1 MSPVD
6 ASLRGGGAALAVAA
20 VLLLCAGACRAGG
33 TESGVD
39 FSPVEGAVPVD
50 DAALDALR
58 GGFDLGSGLVMSL
71 GIERTVS
78 INGAV
83 TSATSL
89 NIADVSRLSS
99 EQAGQAAAALGALT
113 LVQNGAGN
121 LFIGGPMNQ
130 AIGATVVQNSLN
142 DQVLRTQTVISSTVN
157 SAELLKTINFQGS
170 LLDALSGGLGVK

>member
-1 MSPVD
+1 MSLCH
-6 ASLRGGGAALAVAA
+6 AQRRGGAAALVIAA
-20 VLLLCAGACRAGG
+20 VLALGAGPCRATG
-33 TESGVD
+33 TDPVFSGAD
-39 FSPVEGAVPVD
+39 GAAAVD
-50 DAALDALR
+50 DAALDAMR
-58 GGFDLGSGLVMSL
+58 GGFDLGGGLVMSL

-78 INGAV
+78 INGMV

-89 NIADVSRLSS
+89 NIADVSHLNS

-130 AIGATVVQNSLN
+130 ALGATVLQNSLS

-170 LLDALSGGLGVK
+170 LLEALSGGLGVK